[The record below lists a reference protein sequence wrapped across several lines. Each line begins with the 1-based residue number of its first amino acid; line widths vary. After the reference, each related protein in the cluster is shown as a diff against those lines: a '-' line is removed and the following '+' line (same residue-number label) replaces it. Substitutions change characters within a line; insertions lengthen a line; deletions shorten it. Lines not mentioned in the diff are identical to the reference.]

1 MKNDIYRSTVLGDE
15 RTNPIKTELP
25 ADEAEIA
32 QNIEHLR
39 ALVRIGDNAIEGIRK
54 FQRECPHH
62 YFRDTAGF
70 PYDVRTCAVC
80 GASMGQV

>member
-1 MKNDIYRSTVLGDE
+1 MKNDIYRSKVLGDE
-15 RTNPIKTELP
+15 RTEPILAVLP
-25 ADEAEIA
+25 AADADMVEELKR
-32 QNIEHLR
+32 LR
-39 ALVRIGDNAIEGIRK
+39 AIVKLGDDAITTIRAIQANCK
-54 FQRECPHH
+54 HH